1 MHALDSKARYAGR
14 IYLTYSMC
22 GAALGFIA
30 MVVLLATV
38 LSCCFKWLPILN
50 QISSGWVIII
60 CAVVVSA
67 YAAARYPIDDE
78 PAPEKAGG
86 TG

>member
-1 MHALDSKARYAGR
+1 M
-14 IYLTYSMC
+14 
-22 GAALGFIA
+22 
-30 MVVLLATV
+30 
-38 LSCCFKWLPILN
+38 SCCFKWLPILN